1 MFIAPE
7 PQALVFNFRAAVHDD
22 VNAERPRP
30 LGCRIVTN
38 AKLHPND
45 IRSRRKRER
54 LIDDGPGGCRI
65 AENIHHIDLLWDIRQ
80 TFEKDRSVNG
90 FAGKAWI
97 DADHMVALREKKREN
112 TVGWPRYL
120 IRCANHRDG
129 FDPRENVTQK
139 SVAVGFTAHE
149 SGSLIMISMS
159 YGRF

>member
-1 MFIAPE
+1 MFIALK

-22 VNAERPRP
+22 VNAECPRP

-45 IRSRRKRER
+45 IWSRGKRER
-54 LIDDGPGGCRI
+54 LVDDGSGGCRI
-65 AENIHHIDLLWDIRQ
+65 AENIHHINLLGDIRQ

-112 TVGWPRYL
+112 TVGWPLYL
-120 IRCANHRDG
+120 IRCANHR
-129 FDPRENVTQK
+129 
-139 SVAVGFTAHE
+139 
-149 SGSLIMISMS
+149 
-159 YGRF
+159 